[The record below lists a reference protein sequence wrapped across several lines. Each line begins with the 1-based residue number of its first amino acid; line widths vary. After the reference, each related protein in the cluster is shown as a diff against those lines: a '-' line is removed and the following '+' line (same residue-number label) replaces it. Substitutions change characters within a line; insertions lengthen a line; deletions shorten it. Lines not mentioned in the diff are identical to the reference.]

1 MRMNIKKALFAAL
14 MAGIAGPALAAD
26 PYYPPEEPV
35 APAPEPVVEN
45 YGGWYIRG
53 DVDYHWSDFR
63 GAEYTIYD
71 EPFGQTRSF
80 DSGSLDGSWSLGGG
94 IGYQINNHLRVDVTG
109 DYWFDADFE
118 GSTSGYVDDILYTSI
133 DKSSVSTFL
142 LLANAYVDIGTW
154 HGITP
159 YVGAGIGGAWVNW
172 DDLNNTLD
180 DGSYFKHKGS
190 SNWRFAYAFMAG
202 ASYCLT
208 KNLKFDAGYR
218 FSHINGGRMFDFA
231 GGAGPGYD
239 DGFNTHE
246 VRGGLRYQ
254 FGGGSDCVEPEP
266 YEPAPEPA
274 VYK

>member
-1 MRMNIKKALFAAL
+1 MRMNIRKALFAAL

-35 APAPEPVVEN
+35 APAPEPIVED

-53 DVDYHWSDFR
+53 DVDYHWTKWR
-63 GAEYTIYD
+63 GADYVIYD
-71 EPFGQTRSF
+71 DDPEFGQTNDF
-80 DSGSLDGSWSLGGG
+80 DSGSIKGAPSIGGG
-94 IGYQINNHLRVDVTG
+94 IGYQVTDHFRVDLTG
-109 DYWFDADFE
+109 DYWFKARFN
-118 GSTSGYVDDILYTSI
+118 GSTSDGINF
-133 DKSSVSTFL
+133 SSDRSKFSSFL
-142 LLANAYVDIGTW
+142 LLANAYVDFGTW
-154 HGITP
+154 HRVTP
-159 YVGAGIGGAWVNW
+159 YVGAGIGGAWVKW

-180 DGSYFKHKGS
+180 DGSFFKHKGS

-218 FSHINGGRMFDFA
+218 FSRIHGGKMFEYE

-239 DGFNTHE
+239 NGFNTHE

-254 FGGGSDCVEPEP
+254 FGGGKDCVEPEP